1 MESKEKAIHTV
12 INQVNWELVLYNVKQ
27 LNFGKQTT
35 QKQLVEELVEIL
47 NNVIIT
53 DKKRLV
59 TDLWTITFERANDG
73 NFILEVMFTPIIVWM
88 DTFSKNN
95 KKEKVNR
102 LEQRLKLA
110 LEIEDYEKAS
120 KIKKSLEKLVPKLK

>member
-1 MESKEKAIHTV
+1 MESKEKAIHSI

-120 KIKKSLEKLVPKLK
+120 KIKKSLEKLAPKLK